1 MAETAVITASS
12 INKVRIKFVQI
23 FMMICIKDETSKLT
37 EVFESKQQNPKR
49 VPGVPRTRRV

>member
-37 EVFESKQQNPKR
+37 EVFESK
-49 VPGVPRTRRV
+49 